1 MVEEDLE
8 RWLDFKA
15 NAYPFENLTR
25 EQELKYIKLICE
37 LHQKYYHPKKYIEPC
52 TCNGA
57 IYKRWIADLDKL
69 V

>member
-1 MVEEDLE
+1 MVEEDLD

-15 NAYPFENLTR
+15 NGYPFENLTK
-25 EQELKYIKLICE
+25 EQEIKYIKLICE
-37 LHQKYYHPKKYIEPC
+37 LHSIYYKHPYKEVC

-57 IYKRWIADLDKL
+57 VYRRWIADLDKL

>member
-15 NAYPFENLTR
+15 NAYPFENLTK
-25 EQELKYIKLICE
+25 EQETTYIKLICE
-37 LHQKYYHPKKYIEPC
+37 LHSIYYKHRYQIPC
-52 TCNGA
+52 TCNGS

>member
-1 MVEEDLE
+1 MVEEDLS

-37 LHQKYYHPKKYIEPC
+37 LHSIYYKHP
-52 TCNGA
+52 
-57 IYKRWIADLDKL
+57 
-69 V
+69 